1 MDELIVSSSQRLRTQ
16 LERQL
21 QKLVRAVAVLGY
33 CRHRGAVDAVG
44 ESVQEVEWALHQLQL
59 SANLAEQSID
69 ESSVIETHM
78 LLDQARKLIGAQA
91 MPRFADANVV
101 EMRGNYSDLADAEF
115 ERMLAASDVA
125 VLYANTKASENR
137 CFGPEQAN
145 DDNAA
150 TDNTSTDNTSTDK
163 LGKTKSQHLSLVPT
177 SSVPTAGSTKPVST
191 SPSPE
196 SKS

>member
-115 ERMLAASDVA
+115 ERMLAASDVP

-150 TDNTSTDNTSTDK
+150 TDNTSTDK
-163 LGKTKSQHLSLVPT
+163 PGKTKSQHLSLVPT
-177 SSVPTAGSTKPVST
+177 SSVPTAGSTEPVST

>member
-59 SANLAEQSID
+59 SANLAEQFID
-69 ESSVIETHM
+69 ESSVIETHT

-115 ERMLAASDVA
+115 ERMLAASDVP

-150 TDNTSTDNTSTDK
+150 TDNTSTDK
-163 LGKTKSQHLSLVPT
+163 PGKTKSQHLSLVPT
-177 SSVPTAGSTKPVST
+177 SSVPTAGSTEPVST

>member
-150 TDNTSTDNTSTDK
+150 TDNTSTDK

>member
-16 LERQL
+16 LARQL

-115 ERMLAASDVA
+115 ERMLAASDVP

-150 TDNTSTDNTSTDK
+150 TDNTSTDK
-163 LGKTKSQHLSLVPT
+163 PGKTKSQHLSLVPT
-177 SSVPTAGSTKPVST
+177 SSVPTAGSTEPVST

>member
-69 ESSVIETHM
+69 ESSVIEIHM

-115 ERMLAASDVA
+115 ERMLAASDVP

-150 TDNTSTDNTSTDK
+150 TDNTSTDK
-163 LGKTKSQHLSLVPT
+163 PGKTKSQHLSLVPT
-177 SSVPTAGSTKPVST
+177 SSVPTAGSTEPVST